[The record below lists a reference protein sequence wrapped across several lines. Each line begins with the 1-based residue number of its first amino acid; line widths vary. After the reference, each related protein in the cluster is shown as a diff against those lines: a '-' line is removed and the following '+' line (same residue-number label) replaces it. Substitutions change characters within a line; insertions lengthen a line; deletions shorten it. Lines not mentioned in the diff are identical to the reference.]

1 MLSVMKSAGL
11 KKKTVKIQNVPA
23 RGHERQKEFDD
34 KILALDNQIYK
45 ALKEGFKL
53 VYLDECVFKAR
64 NFTRTAWSNPKQ
76 NLKVY
81 DRTYKQPCQAISM
94 AIDCD
99 GIVA

>member
-1 MLSVMKSAGL
+1 MKSAGL

-45 ALKEGFKL
+45 ALKEGIKL

-64 NFTRTAWSNPKQ
+64 NFTRTAWSNPK
-76 NLKVY
+76 
-81 DRTYKQPCQAISM
+81 
-94 AIDCD
+94 
-99 GIVA
+99 